1 MASPF
6 SSPTPG
12 TEAPVGQLTRLIPGS
27 IYSSLRLAHES
38 ERDDTATTPP
48 PLGALGDTPPPAR
61 FSRDFKIHDQK
72 TKDKLAAE
80 AMEMPSVGI
89 SYDLWMSSFTPTL
102 PTATPGSPALSSS
115 KYLMDKI
122 NCCGPEAP
130 SYCKLVD
137 ALQHIGESKGFL
149 VRTTPSHLPTTSDMG
164 AEGDN
169 ISNAKIDP
177 PTVET
182 VGRNSQGPVTQCDFT
197 MEEK

>member
-130 SYCKLVD
+130 SYCKLVRRLRSMSIRGMRIYLSFCRWMHCSISVRVRAFLLEQLPAIYRRHRIW
-137 ALQHIGESKGFL
+137 ALRVTIS
-149 VRTTPSHLPTTSDMG
+149 PT
-164 AEGDN
+164 
-169 ISNAKIDP
+169 
-177 PTVET
+177 
-182 VGRNSQGPVTQCDFT
+182 RR
-197 MEEK
+197 